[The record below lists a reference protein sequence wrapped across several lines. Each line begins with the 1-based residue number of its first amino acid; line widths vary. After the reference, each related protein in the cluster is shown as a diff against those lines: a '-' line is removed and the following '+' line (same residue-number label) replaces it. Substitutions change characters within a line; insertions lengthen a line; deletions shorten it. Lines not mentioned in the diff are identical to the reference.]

1 MSNKWLFFPSPAAA
15 TGLDLIADVAS
26 WFEMSQS
33 GQQFLFSGAV
43 TTQGL
48 WPTIGDPWG
57 GRVVPAKD
65 RTVTNG
71 WIGWTTSAG
80 RAAFMA
86 ANTGAQGILI
96 THRGHNGTLSD
107 PAKYYLFAGTYTNCH
122 WSGARAC
129 MVPTKRWVGEQMTG
143 YYSSTSPSVVE
154 VLADIDLQMAATVTS
169 IQGTPTSAAYT
180 GAMGTTTTG
189 SLPTGLASVQHR
201 GGYGLRFIFG
211 SEAQRNTFVGNY
223 PSGVGT
229 WYSGVGDSLAFT
241 KSGWAWN
248 LSVSSS
254 SADIQSP
261 PSNSSNFELWHANGV
276 YAVGDDVQIIHTA

>member
-1 MSNKWLFFPSPAAA
+1 MSNKWLFFPSPAAD
-15 TGLDLIADVAS
+15 TNPYGTRIVSCERWRTISNSGVLETLGQGTLI
-26 WFEMSQS
+26 
-33 GQQFLFSGAV
+33 
-43 TTQGL
+43 QGP
-48 WPTIGDPWG
+48 WPTIYDQWG
-57 GRVVPAKD
+57 QTISMVADRSQGYISWSNSSGR
-65 RTVTNG
+65 
-71 WIGWTTSAG
+71 I
-80 RAAFMA
+80 AFMN
-86 ANTGAQGILI
+86 ANTGAQGLLVI
-96 THRGHNGTLSD
+96 HRGTNGTVSD
-107 PAKYYLFAGTYTNCH
+107 PAKYYLGIGTYASLLWN
-122 WSGARAC
+122 GQRATL
-129 MVPTKRWVGEQMTG
+129 VPTKKFIGEKPAGG
-143 YYSSTSPSVVE
+143 YNTTNPSDL
-154 VLADIDLQMAATVTS
+154 LALNTIDLQMAATVTS